1 MDRHQRRQFLAAYWP
16 GLSLLIFVYVALTII
31 RTLRDDFAVEIWRDL
46 GTSDTPSVFAQTETL
61 VAILVTAL
69 NALAVLFRRNRTA
82 MRVIVALMCG
92 AFCMVGA
99 SVWLHLMGNI
109 LPFGFMV
116 ACGVGLYVP
125 YVAFHTTV
133 FERLIAA
140 SRRPCNVGFLM
151 YVADAMGYLG
161 YSVVIVLKTVYGAP
175 GELLTF
181 FLWGLSTVAVLSVLA
196 LLVAMI
202 WFERVL
208 PDEDE
213 EAASS
218 SASPTAQIS

>member
-1 MDRHQRRQFLAAYWP
+1 VM
-16 GLSLLIFVYVALTII
+16 
-31 RTLRDDFAVEIWRDL
+31 
-46 GTSDTPSVFAQTETL
+46 
-61 VAILVTAL
+61 
-69 NALAVLFRRNRTA
+69 
-82 MRVIVALMCG
+82 VALMCG
-92 AFCMVGA
+92 AFCLVGA
-99 SVWLHLMGNI
+99 SVLLHVMGNI
-109 LPFGFMV
+109 SPFGFMV

-140 SRRPCNVGFLM
+140 LRRPCNIGFLM
-151 YVADAMGYLG
+151 YVADATGYLG
-161 YSVVIVLKTVYGAP
+161 YSVVIVLKTALGAP

-181 FLWGLSTVAVLSVLA
+181 FLWGLATVAVLSVLA

-208 PDEDE
+208 PHEDDVTIC
-213 EAASS
+213 S

>member
-1 MDRHQRRQFLAAYWP
+1 
-16 GLSLLIFVYVALTII
+16 
-31 RTLRDDFAVEIWRDL
+31 
-46 GTSDTPSVFAQTETL
+46 
-61 VAILVTAL
+61 
-69 NALAVLFRRNRTA
+69 

-92 AFCMVGA
+92 AFGLVGA
-99 SVWLHLMGNI
+99 SVLLHLMGHL
-109 LPFGFMV
+109 LPFAFMV

-140 SRRPCNVGFLM
+140 SRRPCNAGFLM
-151 YVADAMGYLG
+151 YVADAVGYLG
-161 YSVVIVLKTVYGAP
+161 YSVVIVLKTVFGAP

-213 EAASS
+213 VPTSSLASS
-218 SASPTAQIS
+218 PAQT